1 MVDTFVK
8 LSDMSTQTLSP
19 RIPKFDLNDRLRK
32 ARETADLDQAQLA
45 ELIGVSRNSVSAAE
59 RGVSKPR
66 KAVLIAWAFTTR
78 VPFEWLMTG
87 STNNETPDP
96 NGPGG
101 ELLRLDSNQQP
112 SGYRLGHNVTFLF
125 PSCPSWDDTDDLPS
139 IA

>member
-87 STNNETPDP
+87 SANNETPDP
-96 NGPGG
+96 DGPGG

-112 SGYRLGHNVTFLF
+112 S
-125 PSCPSWDDTDDLPS
+125 D
-139 IA
+139 

>member
-1 MVDTFVK
+1 
-8 LSDMSTQTLSP
+8 MSTATIPLRVPTFNLS
-19 RIPKFDLNDRLRK
+19 DRLRK
-32 ARETADLDQAQLA
+32 ARESAGLDQVQLS
-45 ELIGVSRNSVSAAE
+45 ELIGISRTSISAAE
-59 RGVSKPR
+59 RGSTKPR
-66 KAVLIAWAFTTR
+66 KAVLIAWAFATR

-96 NGPGG
+96 DGPGG

-125 PSCPSWDDTDDLPS
+125 PSRPSWDNTDDLPS

>member
-1 MVDTFVK
+1 
-8 LSDMSTQTLSP
+8 MSTQTLAP

-32 ARETADLDQAQLA
+32 ARETADLDQTQLA

-59 RGVSKPR
+59 RGASKPR
-66 KAVLIAWAFTTR
+66 KPVLIAWAFATR
-78 VPFEWLMTG
+78 VPFEGLMTG

-96 NGPGG
+96 DGPGG

-112 SGYRLGHNVTFLF
+112 SGYRPGRNVTYLF
-125 PSCPSWDDTDDLPS
+125 PSRPIWENTENLPS

>member
-1 MVDTFVK
+1 
-8 LSDMSTQTLSP
+8 MSTQTLAP

-32 ARETADLDQAQLA
+32 ARETADLDQTQLA

-59 RGVSKPR
+59 RGASKPR
-66 KAVLIAWAFTTR
+66 KPVLIAWAFATR
-78 VPFEWLMTG
+78 VPFEWLVTG

-96 NGPGG
+96 DGPGG

-112 SGYRLGHNVTFLF
+112 SGYRPGRNVTYLF
-125 PSCPSWDDTDDLPS
+125 PSRPIWENTENLPS

>member
-1 MVDTFVK
+1 MCPYLNCAYSQFEPHLDFRQVFPSTCRAVGTFVK
-8 LSDMSTQTLSP
+8 LSDMSTQTLAP

-32 ARETADLDQAQLA
+32 ARETADLDQTQLA

-59 RGVSKPR
+59 RGASKPR
-66 KAVLIAWAFTTR
+66 KPVLIAWAFATR

-96 NGPGG
+96 DGPGG

-112 SGYRLGHNVTFLF
+112 S
-125 PSCPSWDDTDDLPS
+125 D
-139 IA
+139 

>member
-1 MVDTFVK
+1 
-8 LSDMSTQTLSP
+8 MSTAT
-19 RIPKFDLNDRLRK
+19 IPLRVPTFDLSDRLRK
-32 ARETADLDQAQLA
+32 ARESAGFDQVQLS
-45 ELIGVSRNSVSAAE
+45 EQIGISRTSISAAE
-59 RGVSKPR
+59 RGSTKPR
-66 KAVLIAWAFTTR
+66 KAVLIAWAFATR

-96 NGPGG
+96 DGPGG

-125 PSCPSWDDTDDLPS
+125 PSRPSWDDTDDLPS

>member
-1 MVDTFVK
+1 
-8 LSDMSTQTLSP
+8 MSTAT
-19 RIPKFDLNDRLRK
+19 IPLRVPTFDLSDRLRK
-32 ARETADLDQAQLA
+32 ARESADLDQVQLS
-45 ELIGVSRNSVSAAE
+45 EQIGISRTSISAAE
-59 RGVSKPR
+59 RGSSKPR
-66 KAVLIAWAFTTR
+66 KAVLIAWAFATR

-96 NGPGG
+96 DGPGG

-125 PSCPSWDDTDDLPS
+125 PSRPSWDNTDDLPS

>member
-1 MVDTFVK
+1 
-8 LSDMSTQTLSP
+8 MSTQTLAP

-32 ARETADLDQAQLA
+32 ARETADLDQTQLA

-59 RGVSKPR
+59 RGASKPR
-66 KAVLIAWAFTTR
+66 KPVLIAWAFATR

-96 NGPGG
+96 DGPGG

-112 SGYRLGHNVTFLF
+112 SGYRPSDNVIYLL
-125 PSCPSWDDTDDLPS
+125 PSRPSWENTENLPS

>member
-1 MVDTFVK
+1 
-8 LSDMSTQTLSP
+8 MSTQTLAP

-32 ARETADLDQAQLA
+32 ARETADLDQTQLA

-59 RGVSKPR
+59 RGASKPR
-66 KAVLIAWAFTTR
+66 KPVLIAWAFATR

-96 NGPGG
+96 EGPGG

-112 SGYRLGHNVTFLF
+112 SGYRPGRNVTYLF
-125 PSCPSWDDTDDLPS
+125 PSRPIWENTENLPS

>member
-1 MVDTFVK
+1 
-8 LSDMSTQTLSP
+8 MSTQTIAP

-59 RGVSKPR
+59 RGASKPR
-66 KAVLIAWAFTTR
+66 KPVLIAWAFATR
-78 VPFEWLMTG
+78 VPFEWLTTG
-87 STNNETPDP
+87 QINENPDP
-96 NGPGG
+96 DGPGG

-125 PSCPSWDDTDDLPS
+125 PSRPSWDNTDVLPS

>member
-1 MVDTFVK
+1 
-8 LSDMSTQTLSP
+8 MSTAT
-19 RIPKFDLNDRLRK
+19 IPLHVPTFDLSDRLRK
-32 ARETADLDQAQLA
+32 ARESAGFDQVQLS
-45 ELIGVSRNSVSAAE
+45 EQIGISRTSISAAE
-59 RGVSKPR
+59 RGSTKPR
-66 KAVLIAWAFTTR
+66 KAVLIAWAFATR

-96 NGPGG
+96 DGPGG